1 MKKIQ
6 LYRNITRKNEILS
19 TSYFVFLLLFLPLC
33 TLITF
38 FDPILI
44 KKFDLF
50 FFTRLIVCLFSITII
65 ITNFK
70 NFKLNYNL
78 IILLIIYFLYLYN
91 YNYGTVVNYN
101 DAYYNEYLVYLKLLK
116 EDFFYNIKKYNI
128 ISASI
133 ILNSIITFF
142 FISLIDK
149 KLFLLSIKILLLLFF
164 FIFFLKIIINIYY
177 YINNIDEATIIF
189 SKSNINVN
197 LLLFIPFFYL
207 NLFFLIKK
215 KSYIEYI
222 ILVMSL
228 IIILIFK
235 SRIFFFGSIIYL
247 IIIYFLEKIIN
258 KDNNKV
264 ILTKLLLIISVFLIS
279 QLPIENNKI
288 KLILDNYKIDTSS
301 EKEVVSNN
309 TVNNQLKVRY
319 HILNFYLQN
328 KNNFNYFLGNS
339 IFNKNLPSY
348 PHNIFMDVYYC
359 TGLFGLILFL
369 FLIFKIFYNI
379 KNVYR
384 QNKLFFLIFFQ
395 LFIVANVSGFFF
407 INISLMASMTVLLR
421 FNDKKLK
428 NKIISFG

>member
-1 MKKIQ
+1 MKKIH
-6 LYRNITRKNEILS
+6 LYKNISRKNEILS
-19 TSYFVFLLLFLPLC
+19 TIYFAFLLLFLPLC

-38 FDPILI
+38 IDPILI

-50 FFTRLIVCLFSITII
+50 FFTRLVACLFSITII
-65 ITNFK
+65 ITHFN

-91 YNYGTVVNYN
+91 YNYGTIVNYN
-101 DAYYNEYLVYLKLLK
+101 DAYYNEYLVYLKQLK

-128 ISASI
+128 ISAAI

-142 FISLIDK
+142 FISSIDK
-149 KLFLLSIKILLLLFF
+149 KLFLLSIKILLLLFI
-164 FIFFLKIIINIYY
+164 FIFFLKIFINYYY

-189 SKSNINVN
+189 SKSYININ
-197 LLLFIPFFYL
+197 LLLLIPFFYL
-207 NLFFLIKK
+207 NLFFLIKN

-222 ILVMSL
+222 ILVISFL
-228 IIILIFK
+228 IIFLFK
-235 SRIFFFGSIIYL
+235 SRIFFFGSIIYF
-247 IIIYFLEKIIN
+247 IVIYFLEKIIN
-258 KDNNKV
+258 KNNNKL
-264 ILTKLLLIISVFLIS
+264 ILTKLLIIISLFLIS
-279 QLPIENNKI
+279 QLQIENNKV
-288 KLILDNYKIDTSS
+288 KLVFDSYKIDTSS
-301 EKEVVSNN
+301 EEQVVSNN
-309 TVNNQLKVRY
+309 KINSQLKVRY

-379 KNVYR
+379 KNIYR
-384 QNKLFFLIFFQ
+384 QNKLFFLLFFQ
-395 LFIVANVSGFFF
+395 LFLVANVSGFFF
-407 INISLMASMTVLLR
+407 INITLMASMSILLS
-421 FNDKKLK
+421 FNEKKLK